1 MYVSIVDG
9 SVVLSYKQFNL
20 SLALNTNYVFKNDVW
35 VLTVFFTVEL
45 WHNPSDMSQLALILT
60 WTKPLFSLA
69 CTLDYVLFRRKGKQV
84 FSLCKWAADFALNK
98 DFLCLWLIKMM
109 LFFWRNNGGN
119 TPRKG
124 FQQQINFS
132 FITMLLWNKRGDKTC
147 PEGLNFVLVDFG
159 RGRLVGRT
167 FYRKIKLCFKW
178 GWSCTQY
185 PVTLCKHMIYFKIYY
200 FCIHMIFCK
209 HYIKRK

>member
-1 MYVSIVDG
+1 MYLSIHTVDG

-20 SLALNTNYVFKNDVW
+20 SLALNTNYVFKIDVW

-60 WTKPLFSLA
+60 LTKPLFSLA

-132 FITMLLWNKRGDKTC
+132 FITMLLWIFCQEGQNMSWRFKLCACWFWERQTGGQDVLPKDKAVFYIRLKLYTISS
-147 PEGLNFVLVDFG
+147 NFV
-159 RGRLVGRT
+159 
-167 FYRKIKLCFKW
+167 
-178 GWSCTQY
+178 
-185 PVTLCKHMIYFKIYY
+185 
-200 FCIHMIFCK
+200 
-209 HYIKRK
+209 